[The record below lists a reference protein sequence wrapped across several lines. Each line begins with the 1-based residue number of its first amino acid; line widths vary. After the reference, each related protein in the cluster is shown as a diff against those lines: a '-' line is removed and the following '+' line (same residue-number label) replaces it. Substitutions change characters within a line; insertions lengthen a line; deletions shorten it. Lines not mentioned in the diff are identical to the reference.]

1 MTVVHRGG
9 WVRALQAHWL
19 VPAILLAG
27 LGFSLADRES
37 GLLTWYE
44 KRQELEISRAR
55 IAFLN
60 QRAEALET
68 EISALEGDPFALE
81 RAIREELQLAR
92 PGEIVVRFPPAGAA
106 D

>member
-9 WVRALQAHWL
+9 WVKALKSHWF
-19 VPAILLAG
+19 VPVILLAG

-37 GLLTWYE
+37 GLFQWYE
-44 KRQELEISRAR
+44 IRQELEISRER
-55 IAFLN
+55 IAFLER
-60 QRAEALET
+60 RADSLRA

-92 PGEIVVRFPPAGAA
+92 PGEIVVRFFPGAA
-106 D
+106 AD